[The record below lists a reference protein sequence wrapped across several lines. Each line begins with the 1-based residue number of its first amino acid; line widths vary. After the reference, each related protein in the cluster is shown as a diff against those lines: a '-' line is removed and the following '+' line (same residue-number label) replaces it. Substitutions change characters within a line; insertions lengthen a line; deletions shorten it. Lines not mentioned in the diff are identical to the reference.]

1 MVAVRGLRPLHP
13 RQHLRVLVWMCKH
26 QWTNQYLYEV
36 TMTEITICETCNGN
50 GFVRV
55 PHAIYADQWE
65 VGQCNACNSSGEVQ
79 ASNEEPEDRR

>member
-1 MVAVRGLRPLHP
+1 M
-13 RQHLRVLVWMCKH
+13 
-26 QWTNQYLYEV
+26 TEV
-36 TMTEITICETCNGN
+36 TICDVCNGN

-65 VGQCNACNSSGEVQ
+65 VGQCDACHSSGEVQ

>member
-1 MVAVRGLRPLHP
+1 M
-13 RQHLRVLVWMCKH
+13 
-26 QWTNQYLYEV
+26 TEV
-36 TMTEITICETCNGN
+36 TICDVCNGN

-79 ASNEEPEDRR
+79 ASSEEPEDRR